1 MAEEKGA
8 AVVVWQARVT
18 FKGRALTIHKQVEY
32 VGADFLGTNDGVPC
46 WMIQPNNL
54 SFIALLLGRKINAE
68 IKGKSISRTRTW
80 QYLLDARNAS
90 QANILTASGPV
101 DQEKLEALYS
111 DEAPNVKASKLKARD
126 GAKARGEG
134 GHKTI
139 IPVEIG
145 GKIMRCVAPVGSRD
159 VLSVAIDA
167 GSLSAALEFLSMGIQ
182 AELDDDPDV
191 LTPRSYCKR
200 KHGDEDGEE
209 GASVEGDETDGAE
222 ITDAAGNEPAAG
234 SASVDIGDVD

>member
-1 MAEEKGA
+1 M
-8 AVVVWQARVT
+8 
-18 FKGRALTIHKQVEY
+18 
-32 VGADFLGTNDGVPC
+32 
-46 WMIQPNNL
+46 
-54 SFIALLLGRKINAE
+54 
-68 IKGKSISRTRTW
+68 
-80 QYLLDARNAS
+80 LDARNAS

-111 DEAPNVKASKLKARD
+111 DEAPNVKVSKLKAQR
-126 GAKARGEG
+126 GARSSG
-134 GHKTI
+134 GGDHKTI

-159 VLSVAIDA
+159 VLSVALDEV
-167 GSLSAALEFLSMGIQ
+167 SLSVALEFLSMGIQ
-182 AELDDDPDV
+182 SELYENPDV
-191 LTPRSYCKR
+191 LIPRSYCKR